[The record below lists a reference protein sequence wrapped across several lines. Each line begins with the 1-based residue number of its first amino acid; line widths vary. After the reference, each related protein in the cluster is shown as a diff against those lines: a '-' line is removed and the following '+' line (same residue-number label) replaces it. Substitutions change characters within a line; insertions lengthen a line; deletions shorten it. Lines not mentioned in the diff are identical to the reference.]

1 MENLSL
7 PSDVIEAK
15 AVDLANCL
23 AGALILIIIQTNQ
36 SQTGRCWRPWMG
48 QLEECTVGKQPVKLT
63 QRSTT
68 TKDNFQKQ
76 NSEQT

>member
-23 AGALILIIIQTNQ
+23 AGALILIIIQTN
-36 SQTGRCWRPWMG
+36 
-48 QLEECTVGKQPVKLT
+48 
-63 QRSTT
+63 
-68 TKDNFQKQ
+68 
-76 NSEQT
+76 